1 MTNVILT
8 NDFVTEKKIKEMSSK
23 TFSVLTYLW
32 LTERRNTCTTTIKTI
47 KEFFKVEKD
56 TIVFH
61 LDKLQKLNYITID
74 VDINNCFISKVINI
88 TVKDIEINKGYRII
102 SGNIFFDY
110 YNIINHH
117 GWSLLCTLSLLYN
130 TKYKYAFPSRD
141 QLCDIIGISAST
153 ITKATDL
160 LTSNELIKIDNKNT
174 NVIRYNNKFYSK
186 NYRYL
191 ISNKVLDKKLMTKK

>member
-8 NDFVTEKKIKEMSSK
+8 NDFVTDKKIKEMSSK
-23 TFSVLTYLW
+23 TFNVLTYLW
-32 LTERRNTCTTTIKTI
+32 LTERDNVCTTSIGLM
-47 KEFFKVEKD
+47 KEFFKTEKR
-56 TIVFH
+56 IIIYH
-61 LDKLQKLNYITID
+61 LTKLMELNYIA
-74 VDINNCFISKVINI
+74 INMNIKKCFVHKIINI
-88 TVKDIEINKGYRII
+88 NIKDIEINKGYRII

-110 YNIINHH
+110 YNIIGHH

-130 TKYKYAFPSRD
+130 TKYKYAFPSRE

-153 ITKATDL
+153 IAKATDL
-160 LTSNELIKIDNKNT
+160 LANNELIKIDNKNN